1 MRFRKVAVLRGP
13 NIWANSPVIEAW
25 VELGPLKD
33 TASNAVPGF
42 NDRLKSWLPSMIE
55 HECSEGHRGGF
66 FLRLDEGTYPAHIL
80 EHVTL
85 ELQSLAGTPVG
96 YGRARVTSEEGVYRV
111 VFKYREE
118 AVGLACL
125 ETARELILAALAD
138 RPFDVPAQVQ
148 RLRDLA
154 REECPGPSTGALIA
168 AAKGRNIP
176 CRRLGGE
183 SLIQLGHGAA
193 QRRISATETD
203 RTGAI
208 ASSIARDKALT
219 RQLLGAVGVPVPD
232 GRLVA
237 DADDAWDAAE
247 ELGLPVVIKPRGTD
261 HGRHAALGLKT
272 REEVVA
278 AYEAAAGD
286 AGRRDRRAA
295 GAGGQLPP
303 AGRRRPGRGGLATRP
318 DARPRRRP
326 LDRRREPTETPGAAT
341 TSPRRCG
348 GSIARPRPAPSRP
361 LASSASKWPGSTSS
375 PSTSAGPWRRRG
387 ASSWRSTRAPT
398 SGRTWSRPRG
408 RPVRSPRRSSRPSSR
423 PEKTAGSRSWPSPAS
438 TARRPPRAWWP
449 TSSAAPGRRSA

>member
-154 REECPGPSTGALIA
+154 RKERPGPSTGALIA

-183 SLIQLGHGAA
+183 SLIQLGHGARA
-193 QRRISATETD
+193 AADLRHRD
-203 RTGAI
+203 R
-208 ASSIARDKALT
+208 
-219 RQLLGAVGVPVPD
+219 PD
-232 GRLVA
+232 RGDRLVHRPRQGA
-237 DADDAWDAAE
+237 DTPA
-247 ELGLPVVIKPRGTD
+247 PRRRG
-261 HGRHAALGLKT
+261 GARA
-272 REEVVA
+272 RRP
-278 AYEAAAGD
+278 AG
-286 AGRRDRRAA
+286 
-295 GAGGQLPP
+295 
-303 AGRRRPGRGGLATRP
+303 GRRR
-318 DARPRRRP
+318 RR
-326 LDRRREPTETPGAAT
+326 LG
-341 TSPRRCG
+341 
-348 GSIARPRPAPSRP
+348 
-361 LASSASKWPGSTSS
+361 
-375 PSTSAGPWRRRG
+375 RRRG
-387 ASSWRSTRAPT
+387 AGISRRDQATGLRS
-398 SGRTWSRPRG
+398 
-408 RPVRSPRRSSRPSSR
+408 
-423 PEKTAGSRSWPSPAS
+423 
-438 TARRPPRAWWP
+438 RPPRRP
-449 TSSAAPGRRSA
+449 SA